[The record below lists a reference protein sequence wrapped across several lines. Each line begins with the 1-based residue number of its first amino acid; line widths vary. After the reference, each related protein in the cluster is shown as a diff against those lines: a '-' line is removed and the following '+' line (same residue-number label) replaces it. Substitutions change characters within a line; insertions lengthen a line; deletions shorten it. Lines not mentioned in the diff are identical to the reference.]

1 MRSRVLILFVSFLP
15 GIFAKAQRIIS
26 LEDAITTSLAN
37 NYDIRLSR
45 NDSTLAALDDAFARY
60 MFYPTLNANGSMF
73 FNNNNS
79 KQVLA
84 DGTKRERSGIKS
96 SNTNASLNL
105 NWTLFDGMKMFITR
119 KRLGEMVELGEIQI
133 KAQVVNTVAEV
144 MRIYYDIIRTQQQ
157 LRSNEENMA
166 LSQERLKLAQYKFDY
181 GTGTKADVLQAQID
195 YNAEKSVALIQ
206 QTNINKLKE
215 QLNNLLAIPLD
226 NDFDVQDTAITIN
239 PNLTLDSIRNG
250 IDAVNPELLLAQK
263 NLSISNLLLRER
275 KAERYPVVSFN
286 SAYNFSR
293 QDNKTVINPFQNQFN
308 QTHGLNYGFTATV
321 PIFNGSITRRNIK
334 AAELNI
340 EFQQLEYQRT
350 EALLNTSIENA
361 YKDYRLYRE
370 TLALE
375 EENIKLVRENLFIAR
390 ERYRLG
396 VTTFLEMRIAE
407 QSLAGAMFRLIQ
419 ARYNTKI
426 AEIELMRLRGDLVR

>member
-1 MRSRVLILFVSFLP
+1 MRSRVSILFISCLTGF
-15 GIFAKAQRIIS
+15 FAHAQRVLS

-45 NDSTLAALDDAFARY
+45 NDSSLAALDDAFSKY
-60 MFYPTLNANGSMF
+60 ILFPTLTANAGMN

-119 KRLGEMVELGEIQI
+119 QRLGQMVELGELQI
-133 KAQVVNTVAEV
+133 KFQVVTTVAEV
-144 MRIYYDIIRTQQQ
+144 MRIYYDIIRSQQQ
-157 LRSNEENMA
+157 LRANEENMQ
-166 LSQERLKLAQYKFDY
+166 LSQERLKLAKYKFDY

-195 YNAEKSVALIQ
+195 YNAEKSLAMIQ

-215 QLNNLLAIPLD
+215 QLNNLLVLPLTS
-226 NDFDVQDTAITIN
+226 DFNIQDTVIVFN
-239 PNLTLDSIRNG
+239 QSLSLDSIQNG
-250 IDAVNPELLLAQK
+250 IESVNPELLLAQK
-263 NLSISNLLLRER
+263 NIDISNLMLRER

-286 SAYNFSR
+286 SAYNFTR
-293 QDNKTVINPFQNQFN
+293 QDNKTVINPFQSLFN

-321 PIFNGSITRRNIK
+321 PIFNGYLTKRNIK

-340 EFQQLEYQRT
+340 EFQELAYQRT
-350 EALLNTSIENA
+350 QASLNTSIEA
-361 YKDYRLYRE
+361 VYKDYKLYRE

-419 ARYNTKI
+419 ARYNTKV